1 MICNICELSR
11 FRAVATQVD
20 EPLNVRSVE
29 GPTLNAEGPT
39 KPDEKFNLLSFMM
52 KKRIAFIFAPALLL
66 VVAGFS
72 ILGAPDN
79 TRMESDPTWDAALV
93 QSALAVLESGHY
105 SPQTIDDELSQ
116 KAFDLYLER
125 IDYLK
130 RFLLKSDVEKLRQ
143 FRNSIDDEVLTGQF
157 GLLDMTT
164 SILLERREQVK
175 DFVSE
180 ILSEPFDFTVDERI
194 ETDPEKVE
202 YSADLPAL
210 RERWRRL
217 LKYSA
222 LTRYVSRLETQ
233 ESLANGTADK
243 ADDDDDADDGEDE
256 GDDEVEIK
264 TPAEIEIDS
273 REKVAENMER
283 FFHNIDIEDHDD
295 YMALY
300 LNSIMSVYGPHTQYF
315 PPADKD
321 NFDIAMT
328 GKLEGIG
335 AQLQDDNGFIKV
347 TNIVPGSAS
356 WRQGELE
363 AEDVILKVAQADGPA
378 VDVVDVKID
387 EAVKLIRG
395 AKGTE
400 VRLTVKKPTGEV
412 KIIPIIRDV
421 VELEETYAKSALI
434 RDDNADK
441 SFGYIYLPKFYTDF
455 RNDGSRTSSGDVRK
469 ELVKLQRDGVEGII
483 LDLRDNGGGALQDAV
498 DMSGL
503 FFDNGPVVQVKGR
516 GRRARVLSD
525 EDPSTVY
532 DGPLIVLVNSYS
544 ASASEILSGALQ
556 DYGRAIIVGTS
567 QTFGKGTVQTFAD
580 LNRYAQR
587 GAGEADRKEFGS
599 LKLTI
604 QQFYRVNGHSTQ
616 FEGVTPDILLPNP
629 SGFIDEVGERSLDHA
644 LPWRS
649 INPVEFQ
656 HSAQTWAIDNL
667 REKSRSRVEAS
678 EAFDALQERV
688 AVMRERREQTAESLN
703 ADIMRAENAQFKEF
717 NERFKDMD
725 RVDPNLQIE
734 SLSDDKR
741 DMLSDETKKE
751 AAEKWHKKLSKDI
764 YLQEAIAI
772 LKDIVLS

>member
-1 MICNICELSR
+1 
-11 FRAVATQVD
+11 
-20 EPLNVRSVE
+20 
-29 GPTLNAEGPT
+29 
-39 KPDEKFNLLSFMM
+39 MM

-72 ILGAPDN
+72 ILGAPDD
-79 TRMESDPTWDAALV
+79 TRMASDPTWDAALV

-105 SPQTIDDELSQ
+105 APQTIDDELSQ

-130 RFLLKSDVEKLRQ
+130 RFLLAGDVEKLRQ
-143 FRNSIDDEVLTGQF
+143 YRNSIDDEVLSGQF

-164 SILLERREQVK
+164 GILLERREQVK
-175 DFVSE
+175 DFVND
-180 ILSEPFDFTVDERI
+180 ILSKPFDFTVDERI

-233 ESLANGTADK
+233 ESLANG
-243 ADDDDDADDGEDE
+243 DDNAGDDADAEDEDGEDGE
-256 GDDEVEIK
+256 DDEDDVIK

-283 FFHNIDIEDHDD
+283 FFHNLDIEDHDD
-295 YMALY
+295 FMALY
-300 LNSIMSVYGPHTQYF
+300 LNAVMSVYGPHTQYF

-378 VDVVDVKID
+378 ADVVDVKID

-395 AKGTE
+395 PKGTE

-412 KIIPIIRDV
+412 KIIAIIRDV

-434 RDDNADK
+434 RDNSSEK

-455 RNDGSRTSSGDVRK
+455 RNDGSRTSSDDVRK
-469 ELVKLQRDGVEGII
+469 ELIKLQRDGVEGIV

-503 FFDNGPVVQVKGR
+503 FFDKGPVVQVKGR

-525 EDPSTVY
+525 EEPSTVY
-532 DGPLIVLVNSYS
+532 DGPLIVLVNTYS

-580 LNRYAQR
+580 LNRYAQG

-649 INPVEFQ
+649 INPVEFE
-656 HSAQTWAIDNL
+656 HSKHTWAIDNL
-667 REKSRSRVEAS
+667 RERSRSRVEAS
-678 EAFDALQERV
+678 EAFDALEERV
-688 AVMRERREQTAESLN
+688 AVMRERRDQTSESLN

-717 NERFKDMD
+717 NERFKDID
-725 RVDPNLQIE
+725 RIDPNLEIN
-734 SLSDDKR
+734 SLSDDKLN
-741 DMLSDETKKE
+741 MLGDEAKLE